1 MSPDTNVMI
10 SKDIGNGPPHFVR
23 IDRIRYRM
31 GKISRRPM
39 SISVMLVALRTVGK
53 AAKLDI
59 DPTSPKPGPTLPMQA
74 TEAVTPVVKSR
85 PKDRISVTYED
96 MVNAFFR
103 IFAV

>member
-1 MSPDTNVMI
+1 
-10 SKDIGNGPPHFVR
+10 
-23 IDRIRYRM
+23 
-31 GKISRRPM
+31 M

-85 PKDRISVTYED
+85 PKDRLTAAKTTTMS
-96 MVNAFFR
+96 R
-103 IFAV
+103 